1 MPISSTP
8 TNASGHTLGRRLGL
22 LSLLLAAGIHGLPLV
37 AQDAEIL
44 AEIEVV
50 GASKQ
55 TLETVIYK
63 AGVREGDDLR
73 TVDLTAVLER
83 LWASGSFDDIKLE
96 VEEIEG
102 GKKLVIRVTERP
114 VIKEVDYRGGTLVGL
129 SSIKDK
135 IKDSKDDIKP
145 DSVYDPEAARR
156 IKEMIVEKCAEKGY
170 RNPIV
175 DVDLEPVAPG
185 VARLVF
191 DVKEGGK
198 ARIYRI
204 LFRGNKVLSSS
215 KLKSAMEKTRT
226 KGWLN
231 WFSTKTLL
239 IDKNMEEDLQNIKKA
254 YWRVGYKDVFVGQP
268 QIEIEDHTSPRQK
281 RKNQARIEEGRSPKY
296 DLRATLTI
304 PVLEGEQYFEG
315 TFKVVGNNDV
325 FKGKKGE
332 DLYRLKIAEARR
344 NHNSRWGKFFGI
356 KPDTKDL
363 PPGKLRPFDLDAVD
377 EGVEK
382 MREEYGNKAHV
393 MFNAEKSLTVR
404 EEQGVRK
411 VDVVLNVS
419 EGEAYKVRRIDFEG
433 NTLTKDK
440 VIRRAMLLREGEPF
454 RTDLFK
460 ESFTSIGQLG
470 YFDVRGQEPKVEFV
484 KDKPEVDITLRG
496 QEAGTNEVR
505 FQAGYGSVFGVSF
518 GASYSTHNLM
528 GGGQTLSV
536 GANRGQYQNS
546 ATISYTEPYL
556 FDRPYSLS
564 ASLSDSDT
572 RYDESKVGEDNAYK
586 QKSRS
591 LGVSIGARLSN
602 LFPEPV
608 WAFYTTYSV
617 GFNLS
622 RDQFSGGS
630 NYLYRDI
637 GTLKTTTISQS
648 LAYDTVDH
656 PFKPTRGLLVRLGF
670 DYAGWASDRPY
681 HRTSLDITKFF
692 NFGDRHVVGMNVS
705 YGYTNNMSPK
715 GLPYFNYYKPGG
727 EDSVRGYSYGQIG
740 SIVYDNSKPIVVGG
754 IKKFVMNFEY
764 QFKITEDIRAVLF
777 YDAGNAWGPGE
788 KMFNQNLIHY
798 ANPDNGVTVDYRN
811 PKLLQSAG
819 MELRIFIP
827 ISPAPMRLIWSRK
840 LNPYPWDRKGAMDFQ
855 FSLGTTF

>member
-8 TNASGHTLGRRLGL
+8 TQASGHPLGRLGL

-44 AEIEVV
+44 AQIEVV

-135 IKDSKDDIKP
+135 IKDSKDNIKP

-175 DVDLEPVAPG
+175 DVDLEPIAPG

-215 KLKSAMEKTRT
+215 KLKNAMAKTRT

-231 WFSTKTLL
+231 WFSSKTLL

-315 TFKVVGNNDV
+315 TFKVVGNNEV

-382 MREEYGNKAHV
+382 MREEYGSKAHV

-404 EEQGVRK
+404 EEQGVKK
-411 VDVVLNVS
+411 VDVVLNVA

-454 RTDLFK
+454 RTDLFR

-484 KDKPEVDITLRG
+484 KDKPEVDVTLRG

-528 GGGQTLSV
+528 GGGQTLSF
-536 GANRGQYQNS
+536 GINRGQYQKS
-546 ATISYTEPYL
+546 ATISYTEPFL
-556 FDRPYSLS
+556 FDLPYSLS
-564 ASLSDSDT
+564 ANFSDSDT
-572 RYDESKVGEDNAYK
+572 SYDESKVGEDNAYN

-591 LGVSIGARLSN
+591 LGASIGVRLSN
-602 LFPEPV
+602 YFPEPV

-617 GFNLS
+617 GFNLR

-681 HRTSLDITKFF
+681 HRTSLDVTKFIGL
-692 NFGDRHVVGMNVS
+692 GDRHVFGFNAS

-754 IKKFVMNFEY
+754 IKKLVLNFEY

-819 MELRIFIP
+819 MELRIFLP